1 MLTAV
6 VILLSNY
13 FSKAKENIKS
23 EKTDI
28 KIEGIS
34 VNNEKKTMYF
44 LLATDPLT
52 LIFALIEFE
61 ISLKI
66 NIKNSTK
73 KIIFI

>member
-1 MLTAV
+1 M
-6 VILLSNY
+6 
-13 FSKAKENIKS
+13 K
-23 EKTDI
+23 
-28 KIEGIS
+28 
-34 VNNEKKTMYF
+34 KKTMYF